1 MKVNVSEKRNPK
13 TGNPITVISNI
24 KHNPQVID
32 DLATKL
38 KKSCGA
44 GGFVKAKTITVHG
57 SHTDKI
63 KSILEKDGYDV
74 TVK

>member
-13 TGNPITVISNI
+13 TGNPTTVVSNI
-24 KHNPQVID
+24 QHNPSVID

-57 SHTDKI
+57 SHTEKI
-63 KSILEKDGYDV
+63 KSILEKEGYDV
-74 TVK
+74 AVK